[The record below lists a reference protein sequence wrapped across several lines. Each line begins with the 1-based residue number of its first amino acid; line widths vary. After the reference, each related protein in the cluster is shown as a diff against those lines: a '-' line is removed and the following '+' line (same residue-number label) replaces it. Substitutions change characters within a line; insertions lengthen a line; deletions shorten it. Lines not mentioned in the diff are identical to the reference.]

1 MRHINYYVS
10 SPWLPLNYQLST
22 MPPPPQGIVH
32 RDIKSDNI
40 LLGKDGS
47 VKITDFG
54 FCANIQGDEKR
65 QTMVGTPYWMAPEVR
80 RETSRVPARYDRNGV
95 LGVWRPHLT
104 ANGSVM
110 AGITQTETDSL
121 RVLDAMGATIPK
133 FQL

>member
-1 MRHINYYVS
+1 MITGYSHCRQI
-10 SPWLPLNYQLST
+10 LI
-22 MPPPPQGIVH
+22 MPPWCSAARRSLSQALLSLQGIVH

-80 RETSRVPARYDRNGV
+80 LE
-95 LGVWRPHLT
+95 
-104 ANGSVM
+104 
-110 AGITQTETDSL
+110 AGC
-121 RVLDAMGATIPK
+121 G
-133 FQL
+133 

>member
-1 MRHINYYVS
+1 MAVYR
-10 SPWLPLNYQLST
+10 SPVGKPGSLLS
-22 MPPPPQGIVH
+22 PQGIVH

-80 RETSRVPARYDRNGV
+80 LGPGPAGAI
-95 LGVWRPHLT
+95 LGW
-104 ANGSVM
+104 
-110 AGITQTETDSL
+110 
-121 RVLDAMGATIPK
+121 
-133 FQL
+133 